1 LTRSEQEIVDCESD
15 DAGAQ
20 DLEVGTGI
28 AIDVARHVRIVNLP
42 GGTHIIDVPTATE
55 VFHVGPFY
63 DVSFSEDG
71 DAIVT
76 GDALQRR
83 IFRLAAT
90 ASEPNRPPGFDPA
103 GTCNPQGQVGQS
115 NVGSVRSRNGKAVV
129 LLPAII
135 AGAPVQIGQLVP
147 SQRVSEAICG
157 TSSVSVLVAP
167 DGSSDLTALFSSFS
181 PRDDRLAVVYG
192 GKTPYGGWRSVID
205 VWNVGWD
212 GGNWM
217 RRLASFSIRGSVGY
231 RIGWSQDARRLAAI
245 RSTNDST
252 DALIYALP

>member
-1 LTRSEQEIVDCESD
+1 MLNRDVASISTLLLGGRPLRSDKTEVMLARFKTKVVLAGFNVAERRETWRTPLD
-15 DAGAQ
+15 DFGP
-20 DLEVGTGI
+20 
-28 AIDVARHVRIVNLP
+28 DVNVSVSANGGKAAVWGRAARHVRIVNLP

-63 DVSFSEDG
+63 DVSFSENG

-90 ASEPNRPPGFDPA
+90 ASEPNRPPGFDLA

-115 NVGSVRSRNGKAVV
+115 NVGSVRSRKGKAVV

-167 DGSSDLTALFSSFS
+167 DGSSDLTALFPSFS
-181 PRDDRLAVVYG
+181 PRDDRLESD
-192 GKTPYGGWRSVID
+192 R
-205 VWNVGWD
+205 
-212 GGNWM
+212 M
-217 RRLASFSIRGSVGY
+217 RR
-231 RIGWSQDARRLAAI
+231 
-245 RSTNDST
+245 T
-252 DALIYALP
+252 